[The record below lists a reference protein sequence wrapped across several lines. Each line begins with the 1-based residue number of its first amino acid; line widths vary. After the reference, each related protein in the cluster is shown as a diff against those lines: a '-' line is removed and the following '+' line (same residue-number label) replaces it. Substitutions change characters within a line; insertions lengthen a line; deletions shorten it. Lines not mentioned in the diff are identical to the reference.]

1 MFLYYKTN
9 NANIII
15 EIHPEAK
22 NLLDY
27 ILIWGMKGRQQSYQ
41 EYYTNEN
48 NQKALS
54 FIENSSSEIRTL
66 LKSKPSKMQ
75 SSDIDFK
82 GIL

>member
-48 NQKALS
+48 NQKL
-54 FIENSSSEIRTL
+54 FL
-66 LKSKPSKMQ
+66 LLR
-75 SSDIDFK
+75 
-82 GIL
+82 ILLVKLELY